1 MSCLEL
7 TIVKL
12 EIYSNLLV
20 AHTFV
25 CRLLICFLSDLIIF
39 ISVKRANTVSGD
51 EVLPKLQNCNLK
63 IFN

>member
-25 CRLLICFLSDLIIF
+25 FRLLICFLSDLIIF

-51 EVLPKLQNCNLK
+51 EVLSKLQNCNLK